1 MQTQYELTT
10 LIAQTNPIEFGFDN
24 TSRSAYRN
32 ILLTFSTYLGYHNQ
46 DSKMTTWVSVEVL
59 MEKSN
64 AKKKT
69 VTDMLHYLC
78 DNGVLSIKK
87 DRYKGATFLHNHYT
101 WLGFRQPVVMFSE
114 WLALKK
120 AKTPYVKPEPV
131 VTTKPVPETLQQAP
145 RPCEV
150 KPSDSTFEEDM
161 LATEPMVKP
170 ESYLPKPKQSLQGV
184 SMEGFIAGQVFLDY
198 SDFKI
203 MFQKVNNISDKLSIA
218 AQNRYAGHINEFTEE
233 IPFQQNPL

>member
-1 MQTQYELTT
+1 MSNISNKYQIKEQFVAVKFSVLHISKY
-10 LIAQTNPIEFGFDN
+10 NGVKF
-24 TSRSAYRN
+24 SASEK
-32 ILLTFSTYLGYHNQ
+32 ILYQFLYALSKNVDKVYPNVTYLCEVMGVERRSTMSDQIKKLEAKGLIEVIREDGKSNVFHVNEVNEDLCSYPDKIVLNKGTNQ
-46 DSKMTTWVSVEVL
+46 DPTR
-59 MEKSN
+59 
-64 AKKKT
+64 
-69 VTDMLHYLC
+69 D
-78 DNGVLSIKK
+78 
-87 DRYKGATFLHNHYT
+87 
-101 WLGFRQPVVMFSE
+101 
-114 WLALKK
+114 
-120 AKTPYVKPEPV
+120 EPV
-131 VTTKPVPETLQQAP
+131 VTHTAPTQTVPAPLQQAP

-161 LATEPMVKP
+161 LATEPLVKP

-233 IPFQQNPL
+233 IPF

>member
-10 LIAQTNPIEFGFDN
+10 HIAKTNPIEMGFDGKN
-24 TSRSAYRN
+24 RSSHRN
-32 ILLTFSTYLGYHNQ
+32 LLLTFSTFMGYHGQNT
-46 DSKMTTWVSVEVL
+46 KMTSWVSLNQVAEISGVKRDL
-59 MEKSN
+59 
-64 AKKKT
+64 
-69 VTDMLHYLC
+69 VVDVIHYLR
-78 DNGVLSIKK
+78 DIGVLHIKK
-87 DRYKGATFLHNHYT
+87 DRYNGATFLHNHYT
-101 WLGFRQPVVMFSE
+101 WLGFRQPAIMFSE

-131 VTTKPVPETLQQAP
+131 ITNKPVPETLQQSP
-145 RPCEV
+145 RPCEA
-150 KPSDSTFEEDM
+150 KPSDSTFEDDM

-233 IPFQQNPL
+233 IPF